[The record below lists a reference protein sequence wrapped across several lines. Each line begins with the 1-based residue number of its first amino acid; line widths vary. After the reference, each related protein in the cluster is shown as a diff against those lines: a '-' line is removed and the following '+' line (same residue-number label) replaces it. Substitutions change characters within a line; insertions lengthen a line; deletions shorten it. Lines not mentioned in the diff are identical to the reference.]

1 MISRTSHE
9 AHTQTMLTQ
18 RQVWAALRGAD
29 QDLRRMV
36 AGGSP
41 SAKHLRAKFDAL
53 HRRLYCDPPAGPSET
68 IQRLKAMRD
77 ECRAELAVIRPALE
91 SALEVAQQCTG
102 DWVSGAA
109 REDPR
114 RPPLESYF
122 VIPTTWP
129 AASRSTSAVE

>member
-1 MISRTSHE
+1 
-9 AHTQTMLTQ
+9 MLIQ

-29 QDLRRMV
+29 GDLRRMV
-36 AGGSP
+36 GEGSP

-68 IQRLKAMRD
+68 MQRLTAMRD
-77 ECRAELAVIRPALE
+77 ECRAELAAIRPALE
-91 SALEVAQQCTG
+91 SALEVAQQRAG
-102 DWVSGAA
+102 DWESGVA

-122 VIPTTWP
+122 VIPTTWS
-129 AASRSTSAVE
+129 AASRSTSSVE